1 MLHWQRSFRINKVT
15 ERCLTTEVTH
25 HPIGSL
31 FKVIPRAS
39 NQEVFCFLVGESL
52 DEAEMRPL
60 GNLKGVRAEDP
71 VIHVMDRPGFA
82 FDSRSLGQ
90 VVDATGHIISI
101 GQTSSLSHTYLPLDP
116 APLSPMSRGIVDS
129 VFETG
134 IRAIDG
140 LLTIGIGQRIGLFA
154 GTGVGKSVLMSM
166 IAQYSSADV
175 VVIGLIGERG
185 REVKEF
191 VEQTIQ
197 PEQRDRF
204 VIVASPADDYPAKRV
219 QAAKAATSIAE
230 KYRDEGKN
238 VLLLIDSLTR
248 YAQALR
254 EVALAEGD
262 LPAARGYPPRV
273 FYDIPRLVERSGK
286 TEKGSITGIYTV
298 LAEGDD
304 LNDPIVDA
312 SRGVLDGHVIL
323 SRELSIKGVFP
334 AIDISQSISRL
345 MYQLV
350 PEEQRLKAQE
360 MKSLFG
366 QYQDYRDMEVMG
378 SLDKGN
384 KEAKRILSARKH
396 IELFISQDM
405 KVRYTY
411 NNALEKLMETNV

>member
-1 MLHWQRSFRINKVT
+1 MLEWQRSFHIKKVT

-31 FKVIPRAS
+31 FKVIPKAS
-39 NQEVFCFLVGESL
+39 SQEVFCFLAGESL

-60 GNLKGVRAEDP
+60 GNLKGVRAGDP

-82 FDSRSLGQ
+82 FDDRSIGE
-90 VVDATGHIISI
+90 VVDATGHIISTGI
-101 GQTSSLSHTYLPLDP
+101 QRSLSQHYLPLDP
-116 APLSPMSRGIVDS
+116 APLSPMSRGIVDR

-140 LLTIGIGQRIGLFA
+140 LLTMGVGQRMGLFA
-154 GTGVGKSVLMSM
+154 GTGVGKSVLISM
-166 IAQYSSADV
+166 IAQYSTADI

-219 QAAKAATSIAE
+219 QAAKAATAIAE

-254 EVALAEGD
+254 EVALADGD

-312 SRGVLDGHVIL
+312 SRGVLDGHVVL
-323 SRELSIKGVFP
+323 SRELAIKGIFP

-350 PEEQRLKAQE
+350 PDAHREKAQE
-360 MKSLFG
+360 MKSMFG

-378 SLDKGN
+378 SLDKKN
-384 KEAKRILSARKH
+384 KEAKRVLSARKD
-396 IELFISQDM
+396 IESFILQDM
-405 KVRYTY
+405 KIRYTY
-411 NNALEKLMETNV
+411 TSTIEKLMETDI